1 MLVDYTPAYNL
12 LKTED
17 MEVGAVSFKNPKL
30 VSRPRIIITIMFRFI
45 KFKRVKI
52 NKD

>member
-1 MLVDYTPAYNL
+1 MVNYTPAYNL

-30 VSRPRIIITIMFRFI
+30 VSRLQHMYLNLGLYNISGE
-45 KFKRVKI
+45 K
-52 NKD
+52 